1 MQKGNIVFKQRF
13 EREEKRRHFFP
24 PKRKGRIEI
33 QPVFNPISYEK
44 PIDLDIPGK
53 HKVAWVDKKK

>member
-1 MQKGNIVFKQRF
+1 M
-13 EREEKRRHFFP
+13 H

-44 PIDLDIPGK
+44 PIHLDMRRK
-53 HKVAWVDKKK
+53 HKVASVDKKK